1 MNKFNLQIATGLLG
15 TIPIATGLLGG
26 GDSANM

>member
-15 TIPIATGLLGG
+15 TIPVATGLLGG
-26 GDSANM
+26 DSANM

>member
-15 TIPIATGLLGG
+15 TIPVATGLLD